1 MKANRIFVIPLGYDQ
16 SGELLDGAKA
26 LCRKLESNGQRV
38 ACIPQGKKDNPGA
51 TGKDLLDGL
60 DAEEDIGVYILG
72 HHGREISGLGNHTPA
87 EVTKIITDLGFKHI
101 RKLCL
106 VACRLDTPEHAANIK
121 FAAGER
127 LDKQASLI
135 EQAATLREKS
145 TKLVDQREQ
154 QKITKLAD
162 QREQQA
168 KDAQINAQASF
179 MGQLASGLAGSGL
192 RPMIA
197 GWDSFVTVC
206 YAGNKAIKD
215 FDGAD
220 VEANNGRK
228 VFEESKNYLFGNPK
242 DDEAVR
248 TSKRPHKVV
257 VRWEVE
263 DGKGVLVRADEGWSD
278 KQRG

>member
-26 LCRKLESNGQRV
+26 LCQKLGSKGQNV
-38 ACIPQGKKDNPGA
+38 ACIPQGKKDHPGA
-51 TGKDLLDGL
+51 TGKELLDNL

-87 EVTKIITDLGFKHI
+87 EVAKIIIDLGFKHI

-106 VACRLDTPEHAANIK
+106 VACRLDTPEPAAKID

-127 LDKQASLI
+127 LDKQVSLI
-135 EQAATLREKS
+135 GQAAHMKTKNPEMSTQLEK
-145 TKLVDQREQ
+145 
-154 QKITKLAD
+154 
-162 QREQQA
+162 QA
-168 KDAQINAQASF
+168 SDAQLNAQASF
-179 MGQLASGLAGSGL
+179 MGQLATGLAASGL

-206 YAGNKAIKD
+206 YAGNKAIKG
-215 FDGAD
+215 FDGTNVA
-220 VEANNGRK
+220 ANNGRK

-242 DDEAVR
+242 DGEAVR
-248 TSKRPHKVV
+248 TRKRPHKVV
-257 VRWEVE
+257 VRWENK
-263 DGKGVLVRADEGWSD
+263 DGQDVLVRADEGWSD
-278 KQRG
+278 KHRG